1 MHGYQLYWQKC
12 HSLNFACWLQ
22 SQLLGSNAKTR
33 PIDWKIFDYPSCW
46 QLCWY
51 FFFIFPAV
59 HTSAT
64 RSVGK
69 TRLGYHWLGRRASSG
84 ACQMKVLRNRDNQR
98 TLQGKGSGQF
108 DRLSA
113 LFVFNLYCILFI
125 DCIIFL
131 SSLTPINCVS
141 DKPGASLY
149 WSRSQLIGSP
159 EFVPTTPA
167 QALC

>member
-1 MHGYQLYWQKC
+1 MSFIKFCLLVAITIAGIKC
-12 HSLNFACWLQ
+12 KNTANWLEDIWL
-22 SQLLGSNAKTR
+22 SFLLTVVL
-33 PIDWKIFDYPSCW
+33 I
-46 QLCWY
+46 

-167 QALC
+167 QVLCW